1 MNCYIDAGN
10 SRIKG
15 RITRRTRAGAEPF
28 VIEWPGK
35 AEGDPVGAL
44 ATQLAPLLVD
54 EKGRSPKQIV
64 LASVVEAGRRE
75 WLETALIEICPEA
88 KRRWLS
94 VPRKCCHVRVAY
106 AEPAELGIDRFCA
119 MIEAY
124 AQVDGRP
131 LAVINAGTAIT
142 LDVLAVDGQ
151 HRGGLILPGWRTQL
165 EGLLAAAPGLREAV
179 APLLEATTRAQ
190 GQAHRQAQQQA
201 RAGNEATAERCPPES
216 TSWLGV
222 AIDTATAVEL
232 GCHWMIAA
240 GVNQMLSA
248 WQQGVADEGEL
259 AVVIS
264 GGDAERLAALVD
276 PAFEVQIE
284 PDLVLS
290 GVVRLAR
297 ARR

>member
-15 RITRRTRAGAEPF
+15 RITRRTKAGVEPF

-35 AEGDPVGAL
+35 AESDPVGAL
-44 ATQLAPLLVD
+44 ATLLAPLLVD

-75 WLETALIEICPEA
+75 WLETALIETCPEA
-88 KRRWLS
+88 RRRWLS

-106 AEPAELGIDRFCA
+106 EEPAELGIDRFCA

-124 AQVDGRP
+124 AQVDGQP

-142 LDVLAVDGQ
+142 LDVLAADGR

-179 APLLEATTRAQ
+179 APLLEEKTRTQ
-190 GQAHRQAQQQA
+190 GQAQNQTQQQA
-201 RAGNEATAERCPPES
+201 RAGNDRAGNEATAERRPPES
-216 TSWLGV
+216 ASRLGV
-222 AIDTATAVEL
+222 AVDTTTAVEL

-240 GVNQMLSA
+240 GVNQMLAA
-248 WQQGVADEGEL
+248 WQQGVADEGKL

-264 GGDAERLAALVD
+264 GGDAARLAAL
-276 PAFEVQIE
+276 
-284 PDLVLS
+284 
-290 GVVRLAR
+290 
-297 ARR
+297 